1 MTEETLGNEA
11 PEKSKGLHGIHIMW
25 IVLATILVTMA
36 VTFWVVRTYIYAKD
50 FTPVEL
56 SEKESQALNIKLK
69 SLGYDP
75 GTGVSDSTAQT
86 RQETDEQWLRAER
99 YSEEGGKREVSFSE
113 RELNAM
119 LANNPDLAK
128 KLAIDIGDDL
138 VSARLLVPLDQDF
151 PILGGKTLRVSAG
164 VEMAFRESKPV
175 VILKGVSIMG
185 VPIPNAWLGGLKNI
199 DLISEF
205 GDANGFWKS
214 FADGVEHIQVEEGHL
229 KVKLKE

>member
-1 MTEETLGNEA
+1 MTEVIEDNEVQ
-11 PEKSKGLHGIHIMW
+11 EKSKGLRGIHIMW
-25 IVLATILVTMA
+25 IVLATILVTVA

-56 SEKESQALNIKLK
+56 SEKEHQTLNIKLK
-69 SLGYDP
+69 SLGYNP
-75 GTGVSDSTAQT
+75 APSTSGNSGQAA
-86 RQETDEQWLRAER
+86 QETDEQWLRAER
-99 YSEEGGKREVSFSE
+99 YSEESGKREVSFSE

-119 LANNPDLAK
+119 LANNRDLAK
-128 KLAIDIGDDL
+128 KLAIDMGDDL

-164 VEMAFRESKPV
+164 VEMAFRDAKPV

-214 FADGVEHIQVEEGHL
+214 FADGVENIQVEEGYL
-229 KVKLKE
+229 KVKLKQ